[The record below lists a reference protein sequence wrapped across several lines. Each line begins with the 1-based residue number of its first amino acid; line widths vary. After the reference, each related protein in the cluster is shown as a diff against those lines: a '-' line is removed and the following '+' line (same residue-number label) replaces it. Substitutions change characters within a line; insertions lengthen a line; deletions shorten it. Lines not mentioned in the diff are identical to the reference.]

1 MDGASSLGA
10 EGVPGRDD
18 RAAGTDGSTQS
29 PVAPT
34 NAAPVDGGAMGRVAA
49 AVRSGGAAVRPAALR
64 EGALLPARSAYR
76 RAWMRRGRDITR
88 AMTRASCLVVA
99 PHAND
104 ETLGCGVSIMRKREA
119 GTQVTVVIVTD
130 GAAAEPAYLP
140 PAELVALRKEEA
152 RRAGSRLGLRPTDL
166 RFLDVPDSKVGEHVE
181 EVADRLAELI
191 KTLGPEQLLIPMSC
205 EGHPDHDATNAAAI
219 EAVKRAGFDGQVL
232 EYGVWLWTH
241 WPWTRG
247 YGTEGYTA
255 RRLLR
260 DPMDRIRE
268 VRPLLVGAQ
277 GYRSRQAYA
286 LAAHSSQVSGPRAAG
301 ASLPKSLLAATH
313 GQFELYVEAG
323 ALSHLNFSTA

>member
-1 MDGASSLGA
+1 
-10 EGVPGRDD
+10 
-18 RAAGTDGSTQS
+18 
-29 PVAPT
+29 
-34 NAAPVDGGAMGRVAA
+34 MGRVAA

-99 PHAND
+99 PHADD